1 LAIRER
7 AVGPDHPDTATSTN
21 NLAFFYQAS
30 GRPADALPLVQR
42 LIANGRAQLGAA
54 PPVLADAQRQQ
65 LMPAEKALDDALNA
79 IQRGIRSQAA
89 SAVNKLAVRLAAGS
103 DRLAELVRRDQDF
116 QAEAEAPARF
126 WCRTGRSIPK
136 PLRA

>member
-1 LAIRER
+1 
-7 AVGPDHPDTATSTN
+7 
-21 NLAFFYQAS
+21 
-30 GRPADALPLVQR
+30 VQR

-126 WCRTGRSIPK
+126 WCRTGRSIPRPPRGLRQR
-136 PLRA
+136 PLIA